1 MKVHY
6 IRNSHTPLQCLVQR
20 VSKINYTGGEGEE
33 SKGVRVGKEEE
44 REGGRERRRKKEKE
58 GRERRRKGEKEEERE
73 GREGEKEEGRKG
85 GRERRRKGMERKNR
99 RVIVASSQTTPKF
112 YLVAVEIFLCCDI
125 KSGSGLGTRLG

>member
-6 IRNSHTPLQCLVQR
+6 IRNSHTPLQCLVQC

-44 REGGRERRRKKEKE
+44 REGGRERRRK
-58 GRERRRKGEKEEERE
+58 GEKEEER
-73 GREGEKEEGRKG
+73 G
-85 GRERRRKGMERKNR
+85 GRRERRKGMERENR

-112 YLVAVEIFLCCDI
+112 YLVAVEIFSAAI
-125 KSGSGLGTRLG
+125 